1 MGKNDLISDLLN
13 EAPNRR
19 SLLRKIGIA
28 SAALGAG
35 VVTSGLK
42 LKADPATPAYT
53 DVLQFALNLEYLEA
67 DFYTVATTGKTID
80 QMGIPVTGQGNNGS
94 TTGGGQVNFASNTV
108 FTGTV
113 ANQIAN
119 DERNHVVLLRTALAN
134 APSVSGSNTT
144 GPIARPPINLNAL
157 GIGFANELQF
167 LTLARVFED
176 IGVSAYGG
184 GVPYLLTAS
193 ATIVQ
198 TAARILAVEAEHVA
212 NIRAQI
218 AKLAISTTP
227 ALDTVDILPPPSG
240 TYFFSV
246 DPNSPA
252 NDSNGGLTAIRTP
265 GQVLYLAY
273 GNLASATA
281 GGFFPMG
288 VNGNLVTSS
297 SSPA

>member
-1 MGKNDLISDLLN
+1 MEKNNLISDVLN

-19 SLLRKIGIA
+19 SLLKKIGVA

-35 VVTSGLK
+35 IVSGGLK
-42 LKADPATPAYT
+42 LEADPATPTYF

-67 DFYTVATTGKTID
+67 EFYTVATAGVTID
-80 QMGIPVTGQGNNGS
+80 QMGIPVSGQGNNG
-94 TTGGGQVNFASNTV
+94 TTSGGNPVNFANNTV

-113 ANQIAN
+113 ARQIAT
-119 DERNHVVLLRTALAN
+119 DERNHVLLLRTALAN
-134 APSVSGSNTT
+134 APAVNGSSTT
-144 GPIARPPINLNAL
+144 GPVARPPINLTAL

-184 GVPYLLTAS
+184 GVPYLLSAP

-198 TAARILAVEAEHVA
+198 DAARILAVEGEHAA

-218 AKLAISTTP
+218 AKLSITTAP
-227 ALDTVDILPPPSG
+227 LDGVDIIPPPSG

-252 NDSNGGLTAIRTP
+252 NDPNGGLTPIRTP

-273 GNLASATA
+273 GNLANVTS

-297 SSPA
+297 AHA